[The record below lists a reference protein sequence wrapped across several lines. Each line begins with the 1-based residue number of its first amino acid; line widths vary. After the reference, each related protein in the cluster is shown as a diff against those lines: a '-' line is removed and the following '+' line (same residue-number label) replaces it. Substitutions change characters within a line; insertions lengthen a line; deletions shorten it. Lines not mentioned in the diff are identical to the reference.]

1 MDVAQIPI
9 QRKERSNIWPLLLG
23 LLAVLAVLWYVFA
36 RKHTDDTAQRPADST
51 TTVASNG
58 AVGTTD
64 SAGGAAGNNATGAM
78 AGGAAAGAAGAG
90 MAGAGS
96 AGTSGA
102 NNGNSSS
109 PASAKQMT
117 DAEIFSMV
125 QSVNAGEETAGR
137 LAESKASS
145 ADVKAFARDM
155 VRDHSTMNKQG
166 ASLAS
171 ALGVAAKPAAKDSIA
186 SANDSLAAQLRTKS
200 GKDFDQAYIN
210 AQVEGHSHVLSFLQ
224 QAQSQAQNADLK
236 TMVTKAIP
244 DVQKHLDRARALQS
258 KVGT

>member
-9 QRKERSNIWPLLLG
+9 QRKQRSSIWPLLLG
-23 LLAVLAVLWYVFA
+23 LLAVLAVLWFLFA

-58 AVGTTD
+58 AVGTND
-64 SAGGAAGNNATGAM
+64 SLAAANGAAGATGANTTGAM
-78 AGGAAAGAAGAG
+78 AGGAAAGAAGV
-90 MAGAGS
+90 GAV
-96 AGTSGA
+96 
-102 NNGNSSS
+102 NNGNSAN
-109 PASAKQMT
+109 PASAAKMT

-125 QSVNAGEETAGR
+125 RSVDAGEATAGK

-145 ADVKAFARDM
+145 GDIKAFARDM
-155 VRDHSTMNKQG
+155 VRDHSAMEKTG

-171 ALGVAAKPAAKDSIA
+171 ALGAAAKPAAKDSIA
-186 SANDSLAAQLRTKS
+186 AANDSLATQLRTMT
-200 GKDFDQAYIN
+200 GKDFDRAYIN
-210 AQVEGHSHVLSFLQ
+210 AQVDGHMHALAFLQ

-236 TMVTKAIP
+236 KMVTNAIP